1 MEASNMNS
9 EGVLLLCIGRFLQR
23 LCPKAPSSLQVAF
36 SKLKKKKSNAH
47 RAGRRD
53 KKIAK
58 CFEVADPSAFE
69 VNMKGGKWYRSIWG
83 FNDFENF
90 LSDLEGVQEKKK

>member
-1 MEASNMNS
+1 MHRQILATFMSKS
-9 EGVLLLCIGRFLQR
+9 TFK
-23 LCPKAPSSLQVAF
+23 PASSLF
-36 SKLKKKKSNAH
+36 KIKKKKSNAH